1 MSDEQPQG
9 QETQKPPKRYWEAK
23 EQFFDLKASHWVQIV
38 LTIVLGCIAY
48 AQYTVYSRQAGIMD
62 EQTNISKRQ
71 LGLTEIVQRPWI
83 APIGLPKSLLISF
96 SLILAEHSASKWQSR
111 TLAPF

>member
-71 LGLTEIVQRPWI
+71 LGLTE
-83 APIGLPKSLLISF
+83 LS
-96 SLILAEHSASKWQSR
+96 SAR
-111 TLAPF
+111 G